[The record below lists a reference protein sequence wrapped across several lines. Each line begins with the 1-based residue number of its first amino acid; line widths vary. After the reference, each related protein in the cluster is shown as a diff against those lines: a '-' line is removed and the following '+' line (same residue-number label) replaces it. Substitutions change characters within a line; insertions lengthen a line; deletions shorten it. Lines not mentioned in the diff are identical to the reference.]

1 MASPRSLKFV
11 CLVVCAVV
19 MAASTAEAA
28 ISCNQVVS
36 ALTPC
41 ISYVV
46 SNGAL
51 TQQCCQAIRGLNSA
65 AKTTPDRQ
73 GVCTCLK
80 NTASQFASNSRNVAL
95 AAGLPGKCGVKLP
108 YKIDPSTDCKRIKQM
123 CRDNPFDASVDAFVF
138 ATEREGFQ
146 GIKIAV
152 SETGWPTGGG
162 EAASVANAMAYNEKI

>member
-1 MASPRSLKFV
+1 MASPRALKFV

-19 MAASTAEAA
+19 MAASTAKAA

-65 AKTTPDRQ
+65 ARTTPDRQ

-80 NTASQFASNSRNVAL
+80 NTASQFAYNSRNVAL
-95 AAGLPGKCGVKLP
+95 AAGLAGKCGVKLP
-108 YKIDPSTDCKRIKQM
+108 YKIDPSTDCK
-123 CRDNPFDASVDAFVF
+123 SV
-138 ATEREGFQ
+138 
-146 GIKIAV
+146 K
-152 SETGWPTGGG
+152 
-162 EAASVANAMAYNEKI
+162 

>member
-1 MASPRSLKFV
+1 M
-11 CLVVCAVV
+11 V
-19 MAASTAEAA
+19 MAASTAKAA

-51 TQQCCQAIRGLNSA
+51 TQQCCQAIKGLNSA
-65 AKTTPDRQ
+65 AQTTPDRQ

-80 NTASQFASNSRNVAL
+80 NTASQFAYNSRNVAL

-108 YKIDPSTDCKRIKQM
+108 YKIDPSTDCKRY
-123 CRDNPFDASVDAFVF
+123 A
-138 ATEREGFQ
+138 
-146 GIKIAV
+146 
-152 SETGWPTGGG
+152 
-162 EAASVANAMAYNEKI
+162 